1 MTERSISLFSEAFA
15 AHTDFQFLAPST
27 ARLVRYLSPR
37 SHSISTFSQIPP
49 SRVETLP
56 RRSARAA
63 LPYKM
68 KFVRPFSF
76 SSTGISTVLLRR
88 QIDCPLL
95 WPPLSYVTCASYY
108 VTLPHCI
115 FWDREF
121 LLFTTFL
128 PPFLPA
134 FRSSCIALRF
144 QPHYPILKAASFSW
158 TIAENSF
165 SVRAAFFK
173 FQIETPDDESLFNRY
188 FVRIF
193 SSLFCFF
200 AFSDTTLIR
209 FTRDDNAADLLTPP
223 LPVPLP
229 PPPTVPTW
237 QRTFDKK

>member
-1 MTERSISLFSEAFA
+1 M
-15 AHTDFQFLAPST
+15 
-27 ARLVRYLSPR
+27 
-37 SHSISTFSQIPP
+37 
-49 SRVETLP
+49 
-56 RRSARAA
+56 
-63 LPYKM
+63 
-68 KFVRPFSF
+68 PFSF
-76 SSTGISTVLLRR
+76 SSAGIPTVLLHR
-88 QIDCPLL
+88 IDCPLL
-95 WPPLSYVTCASYY
+95 SPPLSYVTCASYY

-144 QPHYPILKAASFSW
+144 QPHYPILKAASFSS

-200 AFSDTTLIR
+200 VFSDATLIR

-223 LPVPLP
+223 LPAPPSSLPLP
-229 PPPTVPTW
+229 SFPRGNELSTKSNHRPPASAGSRRRMPIVRHYLSAALCLP
-237 QRTFDKK
+237 K

>member
-1 MTERSISLFSEAFA
+1 
-15 AHTDFQFLAPST
+15 
-27 ARLVRYLSPR
+27 
-37 SHSISTFSQIPP
+37 
-49 SRVETLP
+49 
-56 RRSARAA
+56 
-63 LPYKM
+63 M
-68 KFVRPFSF
+68 KFVRSTIPRGYPPWTLPFSF
-76 SSTGISTVLLRR
+76 SSTGTTSTVLLHH
-88 QIDCPLL
+88 IGCPLL
-95 WPPLSYVTCASYY
+95 SPPLSYVTCASYY

-144 QPHYPILKAASFSW
+144 QPRYPILKAASFSS
-158 TIAENSF
+158 TFAENSF

-193 SSLFCFF
+193 SSLSRFF
-200 AFSDTTLIR
+200 AFSDTALIR

-223 LPVPLP
+223 LSARPPPSLP
-229 PPPTVPTW
+229 PFPRGNELSTKSNHRPPASAGSRRRMPIVRHYLSAALSLP
-237 QRTFDKK
+237 K

>member
-1 MTERSISLFSEAFA
+1 M
-15 AHTDFQFLAPST
+15 
-27 ARLVRYLSPR
+27 
-37 SHSISTFSQIPP
+37 
-49 SRVETLP
+49 
-56 RRSARAA
+56 
-63 LPYKM
+63 
-68 KFVRPFSF
+68 PFSF
-76 SSTGISTVLLRR
+76 SSAGIPTVLLHR
-88 QIDCPLL
+88 IDCPLL
-95 WPPLSYVTCASYY
+95 SPPLSYVTCASYY

-144 QPHYPILKAASFSW
+144 QPHYPILKAASFSS

-200 AFSDTTLIR
+200 VFSDATLIR

-223 LPVPLP
+223 LPAP
-229 PPPTVPTW
+229 PPPSPSHRSHVATNFRQKVIIDLQLAPEVVGGCQLYDTIF
-237 QRTFDKK
+237 QRRYVCQNKRTYQGNGNRCYVK

>member
-1 MTERSISLFSEAFA
+1 MDIALFI
-15 AHTDFQFLAPST
+15 
-27 ARLVRYLSPR
+27 LVHRYLHR
-37 SHSISTFSQIPP
+37 
-49 SRVETLP
+49 
-56 RRSARAA
+56 
-63 LPYKM
+63 
-68 KFVRPFSF
+68 
-76 SSTGISTVLLRR
+76 VLLRHVDR
-88 QIDCPLL
+88 PLL
-95 WPPLSYVTCASYY
+95 SPPLSYVTCASYY

-134 FRSSCIALRF
+134 FRSSCIAPRF
-144 QPHYPILKAASFSW
+144 QSHYPILKAASFSS

-193 SSLFCFF
+193 SSLSCFF
-200 AFSDTTLIR
+200 SFLFSDTTLIR

-223 LPVPLP
+223 LPAPLP
-229 PPPTVPTW
+229 PFPRGNELSTKSNHRPPASAGSRRRMPIVRHYLSAALSSP
-237 QRTFDKK
+237 K

>member
-1 MTERSISLFSEAFA
+1 MDIALFI
-15 AHTDFQFLAPST
+15 
-27 ARLVRYLSPR
+27 LVHRYLHR
-37 SHSISTFSQIPP
+37 
-49 SRVETLP
+49 
-56 RRSARAA
+56 
-63 LPYKM
+63 
-68 KFVRPFSF
+68 
-76 SSTGISTVLLRR
+76 VLLRHL
-88 QIDCPLL
+88 DCPLL
-95 WPPLSYVTCASYY
+95 SPPLSYVTCASYY

-134 FRSSCIALRF
+134 FRSSCIAPRF
-144 QPHYPILKAASFSW
+144 QPHYPILKAASFSS

-193 SSLFCFF
+193 SSLSCFF
-200 AFSDTTLIR
+200 SFLFSDTTLIR

-223 LPVPLP
+223 LPAPSLRSHVATNFRQKVIIDLQLAPEVVGGCQLYDTIFQRRYLRQNK
-229 PPPTVPTW
+229 PTNQENGNRCYV
-237 QRTFDKK
+237 K